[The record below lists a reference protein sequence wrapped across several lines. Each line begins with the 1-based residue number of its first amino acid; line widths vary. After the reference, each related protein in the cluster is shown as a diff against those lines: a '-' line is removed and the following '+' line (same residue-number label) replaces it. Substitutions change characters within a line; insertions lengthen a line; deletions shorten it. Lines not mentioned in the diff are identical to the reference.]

1 MNSDFNINPT
11 LMTAEEFNSA
21 VKQWTADRRMKAVG
35 NVNANTDKSTRQWKK
50 RTTPKLAR
58 SISGKVKKNNGVA
71 ERIAYAFER
80 HGVFF
85 HYGVGRGYI
94 KVGNSLVRGYRIDS
108 SKELVAA
115 HRKKGDKDKDIKM
128 MKHAYKHEGHMI
140 RKPVNWMDVELD
152 KGLYLLADIAQEF
165 YGDKA
170 MKDVLSQIDKI
181 KITKSSKS
189 NTILV

>member
-1 MNSDFNINPT
+1 MIDVNVNPQ
-11 LMTAEEFNSA
+11 LMTAEEFNAA
-21 VKQWTADRRMKAVG
+21 VKQWTSDRRRRAIS
-35 NVNANTDKSTRQWKK
+35 NVTANTDKSVRQWKGRK
-50 RTTPKLAR
+50 TPKLAR
-58 SISGKVKKNNGVA
+58 SVSGRVKNRNGVA

-115 HRKKGDKDKDIKM
+115 HRKRGDNDKDIKM
-128 MKHAYKHEGHMI
+128 MKHAYKHTGHMV
-140 RKPVNWMDVELD
+140 RRPVNWMDVELD
-152 KGLYLLADIAQEF
+152 KGLYMLADIAQEF

-170 MKDVLSQIDKI
+170 MNDVLSQMDKI
-181 KITKSSKS
+181 KITKPPKSK
-189 NTILV
+189 TILV